1 MHTRRPDN
9 AGFTLIEL
17 LTAMTILSLMLF
29 MINQLFQSTSEAV
42 TRSVQNSK
50 VIAATRI
57 INEQIGLDAEAIQGP
72 DDGTRGGYIVIIQ
85 QRLND
90 VAMIDPNTLAEVEV
104 DGLRSDQLV
113 FIRDAAGLRSIT
125 PNNGEGHYGSNL
137 VGQTGDVAKVW
148 YGHARRAN
156 FDGTYAGSGSNVTLG
171 GDSAG
176 ADRIANNWV
185 LARQA
190 LLFNPTNI
198 AASPTEKIAAT
209 PGSYAKA
216 DNAYFDSTVSNSGY
230 PHSRNQL
237 FMGLTDVTTQNYVY
251 NAADPDALLTQIL
264 DESTETTQNNLYR
277 NTAYPSP
284 NGKLH
289 VNPGPTGTNFEPWA
303 VAQTHAI
310 LNANCS
316 EIRIDFAAD
325 LDGDGQIDTT
335 FGGQSNNDSAPIHW
349 YDAID
354 QPDLNDSNT
363 RWEDQTD
370 IPQPFHHANNADFKT
385 LIFRVEDD
393 ASYDTSAGG
402 TQAHSY
408 WPYLIRIRYRL
419 HDTRGRLTSNYPPAL
434 NDNLDNDGDGEVDE
448 SDEDQISGRWVETII
463 RVNRPK

>member
-57 INEQIGLDAEAIQGP
+57 INEQIELDAAAMQGP

-85 QRLND
+85 ERLND

-125 PNNGEGHYGSNL
+125 PNNANGTYGSNL

-148 YGHARRAN
+148 YGHARRSN
-156 FDGTYAGSGSNVTLG
+156 FDGTRTGTGNAYALG

-185 LARQA
+185 FARQA
-190 LLFNPTNI
+190 LLFNPTDL
-198 AASPTEKIAAT
+198 AASPPRKIA
-209 PGSYAKA
+209 GNGYAAA
-216 DNAYFDSTVSNSGY
+216 DNANFNSPVNSSY
-230 PHSRNQL
+230 PHSPDRA
-237 FMGLTDVTTQNYVY
+237 FMGLTDVTTQDYVY
-251 NAADPDALLTQIL
+251 DAGDSTHLLTQLI
-264 DESTETTQNNLYR
+264 DENNETTQNNFYR
-277 NTAYPSP
+277 NTAYPFA
-284 NGKLH
+284 NAKLH

-310 LNANCS
+310 LNTNCS
-316 EIRIDFAAD
+316 EVRIDFAAD
-325 LDGDGQIDTT
+325 LDGNGQIDTAPR
-335 FGGQSNNDSAPIHW
+335 GQSANPSAPIYW
-349 YDAID
+349 YDAVGKGLNNLQWLQQNSPTIY
-354 QPDLNDSNT
+354 QPLA
-363 RWEDQTD
+363 EDMQD
-370 IPQPFHHANNADFKT
+370 YKMFV
-385 LIFRVEDD
+385 FRVNDD
-393 ASYDTSAGG
+393 APYDAIAGG
-402 TQAHSY
+402 TQRHSY

-419 HDTRGRLTSNYPPAL
+419 HDTRGRLMSNDPSAQT
-434 NDNLDNDGDGEVDE
+434 DGVDNDGDGDVDE
-448 SDEDQISGRWVETII
+448 SKEDQISGRWVETII
-463 RVNRPK
+463 RVPRP